1 MQFQVDA
8 GDSRPTF
15 FELVATDRLVPSLR
29 AALVYSLR
37 TLAERRPGVTRILDH
52 EAEAFALL
60 MLLVEAHSFATS
72 DGSLAE
78 GLYGLQRVRR
88 LGARG
93 GEEERG
99 GSGGS
104 GRRRGGRAAVARGGL
119 LRSGDDDGGNGA
131 RRSRRISGKQRL
143 LSVLV
148 LVGLPY
154 AREKLDALYVR
165 LSGAVGAGSRGAL
178 GSTIAEAILGDHEPP
193 GRSSRD
199 EGARD
204 EGARGEG
211 ARDEGARNADDDN
224 ARGGRR
230 GRAPS
235 SSSPP
240 AVSSSSSVSG
250 SIRAAA
256 AAAFVRAYPWIHTGW
271 EAVVF
276 WCWLR
281 YLLADGATHDPSL
294 STLRLA
300 IVRASPS
307 EMTNRRARVES
318 IRASRLD
325 RLSSSPSWMT
335 RTVGAMALR
344 AGHFALDHAQGGLMA
359 AVVGFKLLEWWYGAA
374 EDAVFRDRSHPPP
387 PPPPRTAPHPRGCAV
402 PRDPARCPLCRRR
415 CSQPAVVRTSGWVF
429 CHPCVADEVR
439 RFGRCPVT
447 LAAAAE
453 GDVVRLF
460 SE

>member
-78 GLYGLQRVRR
+78 GLYGLQRVR

-93 GEEERG
+93 GHGERG
-99 GSGGS
+99 GRGG
-104 GRRRGGRAAVARGGL
+104 RGGRAAVARGGL

-131 RRSRRISGKQRL
+131 RRSRRIGGKQRL

-204 EGARGEG
+204 GG
-211 ARDEGARNADDDN
+211 DDDD

-230 GRAPS
+230 ARGGSSPTPAAPS
-235 SSSPP
+235 SS
-240 AVSSSSSVSG
+240 A
-250 SIRAAA
+250 
-256 AAAFVRAYPWIHTGW
+256 W
-271 EAVVF
+271 
-276 WCWLR
+276 
-281 YLLADGATHDPSL
+281 
-294 STLRLA
+294 
-300 IVRASPS
+300 
-307 EMTNRRARVES
+307 
-318 IRASRLD
+318 
-325 RLSSSPSWMT
+325 
-335 RTVGAMALR
+335 
-344 AGHFALDHAQGGLMA
+344 
-359 AVVGFKLLEWWYGAA
+359 
-374 EDAVFRDRSHPPP
+374 
-387 PPPPRTAPHPRGCAV
+387 
-402 PRDPARCPLCRRR
+402 
-415 CSQPAVVRTSGWVF
+415 
-429 CHPCVADEVR
+429 
-439 RFGRCPVT
+439 
-447 LAAAAE
+447 
-453 GDVVRLF
+453 
-460 SE
+460 

>member
-119 LRSGDDDGGNGA
+119 LHSGDDDGGNGA

-204 EGARGEG
+204 GGATA
-211 ARDEGARNADDDN
+211 ARAGDN
-224 ARGGRR
+224 ARAGVRRRPRPRRRVGAGVGRIGGVRWGRR
-230 GRAPS
+230 R
-235 SSSPP
+235 
-240 AVSSSSSVSG
+240 
-250 SIRAAA
+250 R
-256 AAAFVRAYPWIHTGW
+256 
-271 EAVVF
+271 
-276 WCWLR
+276 
-281 YLLADGATHDPSL
+281 
-294 STLRLA
+294 
-300 IVRASPS
+300 RASARRGSTPAGRPS
-307 EMTNRRARVES
+307 GLVLAPIPPRGRRDARSVAVDAPAGRRACRRMTARRARVES
-318 IRASRLD
+318 SER
-325 RLSSSPSWMT
+325 
-335 RTVGAMALR
+335 
-344 AGHFALDHAQGGLMA
+344 
-359 AVVGFKLLEWWYGAA
+359 
-374 EDAVFRDRSHPPP
+374 
-387 PPPPRTAPHPRGCAV
+387 RGSIAY
-402 PRDPARCPLCRRR
+402 RCRRR
-415 CSQPAVVRTSGWVF
+415 G
-429 CHPCVADEVR
+429 
-439 RFGRCPVT
+439 
-447 LAAAAE
+447 
-453 GDVVRLF
+453 
-460 SE
+460 